1 MRSRQRTLLVT
12 FKEWIYVVAT
22 FYDSFFIFVCGM
34 WNRSI
39 YPKRRNPELW
49 WQFSKKQRQQSN
61 KWGPYNVPDGPPPLL
76 TLRYFGVHPS
86 TSIHI
91 HLYSPQ
97 LYIYIHT
104 TLLTAPTHR
113 LALSLLFFSLSG
125 GVLNGTCNSADEGKS
140 QRDVLVLKAK

>member
-12 FKEWIYVVAT
+12 FWEWICVVAT

-61 KWGPYNVPDGPPPLL
+61 KWGPYNVPDGPPPPHPPLL
-76 TLRYFGVHPS
+76 WGPSIYIHPHPFIFPA
-86 TSIHI
+86 T
-91 HLYSPQ
+91 
-97 LYIYIHT
+97 LYIYTHHT
-104 TLLTAPTHR
+104 FNRANTSSSSFYPFFLSFFLGGFLMELVTLLMRERAR
-113 LALSLLFFSLSG
+113 E
-125 GVLNGTCNSADEGKS
+125 TCWS
-140 QRDVLVLKAK
+140 